1 MANWKKVL
9 VSGSNIDVNLIS
21 GSQLQLAGISGL
33 PADMAATSTILT
45 VDASGSV
52 AAVAQSSLEGAQQLF
67 GIKGSKTIGGNQG
80 FAIIDTAGEIG
91 DSDKLLF
98 TTSSDQGFNFS
109 VTPGTDTT
117 HSISFIAPQALK
129 VTSDVVFNTV
139 TVADKLIHTDDS
151 DTSIGFDG
159 ENSFRFE
166 AGGNKMMIMS
176 TINAGGSDEK
186 LVYAFNNSGSNLNIG
201 YSAEM
206 LGGSVHPSKD
216 ATFVISQKQDIN
228 DPRTIGAL
236 SEFAFMVSGSKVGI
250 GANIANGGDY
260 IAGALTTNNER
271 ERERLKN
278 VKLFI
283 SGGDL
288 KITGSSITASL
299 TENTAVHSLVTFNTS
314 SEGFEYATADAIAG
328 AISEEISGS
337 FISASDSLYSQI
349 QDITTFDGTSVEASA
364 SAGIRFQAEEGNT
377 TEGST
382 ISLTET
388 ASFTGTANQINITHS
403 QDTVSESV
411 LNIGLTNDVIIPN
424 TLTVANEG
432 DAGVALEVV
441 GGLSA
446 SGAITAS
453 TLQVNGDA
461 TVTGTMNAGTFNIIG
476 VGLVENQISITT
488 GSTSFG
494 TSSIDTHTFT
504 GSLEVSGSA
513 NIVGPVSITDTL
525 NVGQIDATGSANT
538 SSFDY
543 IATTGISS
551 SGQIR
556 ADLTEN
562 GTILEKVVVYDTNT
576 GELHITASSAFG
588 GGGGSDTL
596 GTPTDNSFDDGLLD
610 FTAGATTITD
620 AIDEIN
626 EVLAAIAPSPAPNVA
641 GLSNL
646 STLSSITFGGN
657 LSFGGSQNIDTYT
670 NADQYTALDGESGLS
685 NVGYNGLFDDLDEL
699 LSAGEGSMTT
709 VADRQLG
716 IINATSAPQLLG
728 FKINEHVTA
737 DTGTGGTNFGANSFG
752 DGDKGVLAI
761 YVNDLSTPKHTLSLT
776 GSDGPI
782 GAVITDTNSNNTG
795 ILNLSGVNSA
805 SFTSTGAT
813 LGSFQHRSGS
823 VFVGQNDQRNGW
835 NYAVVKHQ
843 LLGSVRTTNYVTWIN
858 EIDNSPITAEFKDST
873 PNSIDQSGTKFLS
886 GIGYRT
892 SVTLNNNLE
901 VINSYRNV
909 YSDASDAITAT
920 NTVDTNNTYTLT
932 VKATNGTGTSTGNGI
947 AMPALATTA
956 AASASKLHITSSAPL
971 KSDVAVVVL
980 SGSAAATTQLVVK
993 HPTKSNLSENSHI
1006 SLSAK
1011 DGILY
1016 DTRTDDSTATKETF
1030 VAETFRLRS
1039 GSYDTQQS
1047 VQDFA
1052 SPIGNGPLFF
1062 ASSASLLTNTG
1073 TNNETSELVVTP
1085 ITTPGASA
1093 TTTKNTGNGALVYP
1107 TRVANYST
1115 IGVRSGTP
1123 PNYNG
1128 SGVSNTRFYF
1138 RAFQKAAGQG
1148 TANTINYT
1156 LKGSGNLATIGFAG
1170 VTDATSTSTK
1180 LGLGIKL
1187 PGATAFLDA
1196 SQNIDNSNNLLTE
1209 GAGCFDAGANGG
1221 AIDITLNCTNVVNM
1235 NTAAGGGSIAAEDYV
1250 VFRIAYKSNFTG
1262 YVNEIS
1268 INNFG

>member
-1 MANWKKVL
+1 
-9 VSGSNIDVNLIS
+9 
-21 GSQLQLAGISGL
+21 
-33 PADMAATSTILT
+33 
-45 VDASGSV
+45 
-52 AAVAQSSLEGAQQLF
+52 
-67 GIKGSKTIGGNQG
+67 
-80 FAIIDTAGEIG
+80 
-91 DSDKLLF
+91 
-98 TTSSDQGFNFS
+98 
-109 VTPGTDTT
+109 
-117 HSISFIAPQALK
+117 
-129 VTSDVVFNTV
+129 
-139 TVADKLIHTDDS
+139 
-151 DTSIGFDG
+151 
-159 ENSFRFE
+159 
-166 AGGNKMMIMS
+166 
-176 TINAGGSDEK
+176 
-186 LVYAFNNSGSNLNIG
+186 
-201 YSAEM
+201 M

-228 DPRTIGAL
+228 DPRTLGAL

-260 IAGALTTNNER
+260 IAGALTSNNER
-271 ERERLKN
+271 ERGRLKN

-314 SEGFEYATADAIAG
+314 SEGFEYATADAIAS

-337 FISASDSLYSQI
+337 FISASDSLYNQI
-349 QDITTFDGTSVEASA
+349 QGITTFDGTNVEASA
-364 SAGIRFQAEEGNT
+364 SAGIRFQVGTSGSTDNGVSVPLVDSASFVGATNQIAISNT
-377 TEGST
+377 TSGSS
-382 ISLTET
+382 I
-388 ASFTGTANQINITHS
+388 GI
-403 QDTVSESV
+403 DV
-411 LNIGLTNDVIIPN
+411 GLTDDVTITN

-446 SGAITAS
+446 SGEITAS
-453 TLQVNGDA
+453 ALQIEGDA

-562 GTILEKVVVYDTNT
+562 GTILSNVVVYDTNT

-596 GTPTDNSFDDGLLD
+596 GTPTDTSFEDGLLD
-610 FTAGATTITD
+610 FTPGVTTITN
-620 AIDEIN
+620 AVDEIN
-626 EVLAAIAPSPAPNVA
+626 EVLAAIAPSPAPNLA
-641 GLSNL
+641 GLSN
-646 STLSSITFGGN
+646 STTSEGITKEGN

-670 NADQYTALDGESGLS
+670 NADQYTSLEGESGLS
-685 NVGYNGLFDDLDEL
+685 DVGYNGKFDDLDEIIGT
-699 LSAGEGSMTT
+699 AEGSMTT

-716 IINATSAPQLLG
+716 IINAASGYTALG
-728 FKINEHVTA
+728 FKLNEHVVA
-737 DTGTGGTNFGANSFG
+737 DTGTGGTNFGADAFG
-752 DGDKGVLAI
+752 DGDKGVLAL
-761 YVNDLSTPKHTLSLT
+761 YVNNLDSPVHTVSLT
-776 GSDGPI
+776 GSDGPVAAP
-782 GAVITDTNSNNTG
+782 GNDVNSDG
-795 ILNLSGVNSA
+795 SGFLGLSGVNSA
-805 SFTSTGAT
+805 SFTSTGAV

-823 VFVGQNDQRNGW
+823 VLIAGPNQRNGW

-843 LLGSVRTTNYVTWIN
+843 LEGSVRTTNYVTWVN
-858 EIDNSPITAEFKDST
+858 EIDNSLITAEFKDST

-901 VINSYRNV
+901 VTNAYRNV
-909 YSDASDAITAT
+909 YSDESDAITAT
-920 NTVDTNNTYTLT
+920 NTVATNNTYTLT
-932 VKATNGTGTSTGNGI
+932 VKATNGLSTNTGNGI
-947 AMPALATTA
+947 AMPGLATTA
-956 AASASKLHITSSAPL
+956 AASASKLHVTSSAPL
-971 KSDVAVVVL
+971 QSDVAVVVL

-993 HPTKSNLSENSHI
+993 HPTKTNLTENSHI

-1047 VQDFA
+1047 VRDFA

-1062 ASSASLLTNTG
+1062 ASSASLLTDTG

-1148 TANTINYT
+1148 TANTIDYT

-1170 VTDATSTSTK
+1170 ITDDTSTSTK

>member
-1 MANWKKVL
+1 M
-9 VSGSNIDVNLIS
+9 
-21 GSQLQLAGISGL
+21 AGISGL
-33 PADMAATSTILT
+33 PANMAATSTILT
-45 VDASGSV
+45 VDHSGSV
-52 AAVAQSSLEGAQQLF
+52 AAVSQGSLEGAQQLF
-67 GIKGSKTIGGNQG
+67 GIKGSKVVGGNHG
-80 FAIIDTAGEIG
+80 FAVIDTAGTIG

-109 VTPGTDTT
+109 ITPGTDTT

-129 VTSDVVFNTV
+129 TTSDVIFNTV
-139 TVADKLIHTDDS
+139 TVDDKLIHNGDS

-159 ENSFRFE
+159 QNSFRFE

-186 LVYAFNNSGSNLNIG
+186 LVYAFNNSGSNLNAG

-228 DPRTIGAL
+228 DPRTLGAL

-260 IAGALTTNNER
+260 IAGALTTNNTR

-314 SEGFEYATADAIAG
+314 SEGFEYATADAIAS

-349 QDITTFDGTSVEASA
+349 QDITTFDGSNVEASA
-364 SAGIRFQAEEGNT
+364 SAGIRFQVGT
-377 TEGST
+377 SGST
-382 ISLTET
+382 DNGVSVPLLDS
-388 ASFTGTANQINITHS
+388 ASFVGAANQIAISNTTSDSSIGI
-403 QDTVSESV
+403 DV
-411 LNIGLTNDVIIPN
+411 GLTDDVTITN
-424 TLTVANEG
+424 TLTVANTG
-432 DAGVALEVV
+432 DSGVGLEVV

-446 SGAITAS
+446 SGEITAS
-453 TLQVNGDA
+453 ALQIEGDA

-596 GTPTDNSFDDGLLD
+596 GTPTDNNFDDGLLD

-641 GLSNL
+641 GLSNQ
-646 STLSSITFGGN
+646 TQQTATTFDGN

-685 NVGYNGLFDDLDEL
+685 NVGYNGKFDDLDEII
-699 LSAGEGSMTT
+699 GTNEGSMTT

-716 IINATSAPQLLG
+716 IIDCTGGNKQLLG

-737 DTGTGGTNFGANSFG
+737 DTGTGGTNFGANAFG

-776 GSDGPI
+776 GSDGPV
-782 GAVITDTNSNNTG
+782 GAVVSDVNSNTTG
-795 ILNLSGVNSA
+795 FVTISGVNSA

-823 VFVGQNDQRNGW
+823 VFVGPNDQRNGW
-835 NYAVVKHQ
+835 NYAIVKHQ
-843 LLGSVRTTNYVTWIN
+843 LLGSVRTTNYVTWVN
-858 EIDNSPITAEFKDST
+858 EIDNSTITAEFKDST

-901 VINSYRNV
+901 VLNTYRNI

-920 NTVDTNNTYTLT
+920 NTVATNNTYTLT
-932 VKATNGTGTSTGNGI
+932 VKATNGTSTNTGNGI
-947 AMPALATTA
+947 AMPGLATTV

-993 HPTKSNLSENSHI
+993 HPTKSNLTENSHI

-1128 SGVSNTRFYF
+1128 SGAVNPRFYF

-1148 TANTINYT
+1148 TGNTIDYT

-1170 VTDATSTSTK
+1170 VADASSTSTK